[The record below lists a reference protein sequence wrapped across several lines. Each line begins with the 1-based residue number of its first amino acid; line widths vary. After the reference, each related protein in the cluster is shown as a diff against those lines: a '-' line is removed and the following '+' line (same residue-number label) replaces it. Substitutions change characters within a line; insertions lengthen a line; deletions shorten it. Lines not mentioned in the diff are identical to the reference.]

1 MKLTIDI
8 ETFSRVNL
16 KTAGLYRYAEDEST
30 DLLCVCWAVD
40 DGPVHSW
47 IPSADPAFCK
57 DVEDMETD
65 GGEVWPNQ
73 LPVDLRA
80 LLLDKTVELH
90 AWNAAFERQVLN
102 GPAGQR
108 YGFPKIS
115 IEQTRC
121 SMARSRYSGLP
132 GALENA
138 AEALN
143 APNKKRITGINAM
156 RYLCKPR
163 ADGSRPTIA
172 EERDRFMQLVPYCA
186 DDVRAERAV
195 DAMLPEMSPKEI
207 QVYHFDQRVNDRGV
221 KVDLAGIADM
231 EYLIDEYKSQLKDKC
246 VALTGA
252 SPGRPAVLSAWIR
265 NNGYPDLPNLQADT
279 VRQLVEREDVPGAV
293 KEVLKLYSTYNAK
306 SVSKYAAIPKAVCK
320 DGRLH
325 GMLQY
330 HVASTGRWSSFIV
343 QLHNMF
349 RPVIDDPETA
359 VEAAKA
365 RDLDWLR
372 CLYPGVDPMKVIA
385 SCVRSM
391 FVAEEGKELVFPD
404 FSGVESRWNA
414 WLFNE
419 EWKLEAYRAYDRG
432 EGPDLY
438 VVAYARAFGVDPAS
452 VTKPQR
458 QLGKA
463 LELAMGYG
471 GGVGA
476 FVKSCAAQRIPLAE
490 VVKAQIPDDV
500 RREAIE
506 NYEFALSQGRGR
518 DLTAEVWCACEG
530 LKILWRRAH
539 PRIVKGWQQLEQA
552 AMLAVGNPG
561 RVFEV
566 AEGKIKFKV
575 KDQWL
580 CMSLPSKRL
589 MRYFQPIIKEGKL
602 YYQGT
607 DTVTRQWGLTSTY
620 GGKLCENED
629 QGGCRDLLV
638 DAMLAFEDAGH
649 PVVAHVHDEVV
660 MEVDI
665 NSLPEKE
672 VRSIMCTVPEWAA
685 GFPLAVEIQSGPRYR
700 K

>member
-1 MKLTIDI
+1 MSDLILDT
-8 ETFSRVNL
+8 ETFSRCNL
-16 KTAGLYRYAEDEST
+16 KTSGLYRYAEDDST
-30 DLLCVCWAVD
+30 DLLCVCWAFD
-40 DGPVHSW
+40 EGPVSAW
-47 IPSADPAFCK
+47 IPSAGDDFNP
-57 DVEDMETD
+57 EEID
-65 GGEVWPNQ
+65 GAIYRGPTA
-73 LPVDLRA
+73 P
-80 LLLDKTVELH
+80 TELSAH
-90 AWNAAFERQVLN
+90 IAGGGIIRGWNVAFERQVLN
-102 GPAGQR
+102 GSAGQR
-108 YGFPKIS
+108 YGLPKIS

-143 APNKKRITGINAM
+143 APNKKRIIAINAM

-172 EERDRFMQLVPYCA
+172 EARDRFMQLVPYCA
-186 DDVRAERAV
+186 DDVRAERAI

-221 KVDLAGIADM
+221 KVDLAGVADM
-231 EYLIDEYKSQLKDKC
+231 EYLIDAYKQQLKNRCMDRTDC
-246 VALTGA
+246 
-252 SPGRPAVLSAWIR
+252 SPSRPAALGAWIR
-265 NNGYPDLPNLQADT
+265 ANGYPELENLQADT
-279 VRQLVEREDVPGAV
+279 VRHLVEKPEVPEAV
-293 KEVLKLYSTYNAK
+293 KEVLKLYSTYNMKA
-306 SVSKYAAIPKAVCK
+306 VSKYAAIPKAVCK
-320 DGRLH
+320 DGRLR

-330 HVASTGRWSSFIV
+330 HVAGTGRWSSFIV

-372 CLYPGVDPMKVIA
+372 TLYPGVDPMKVIA

-391 FVAEEGKELVFPD
+391 FIADEGKELVFPD
-404 FSGVESRWNA
+404 FSGIEARGNS
-414 WLFNE
+414 WLWQE
-419 EWKLEAYRAYDRG
+419 TWKLEAYMRD
-432 EGPDLY
+432 EDLY
-438 VVAYARAFGVDPAS
+438 VQTYARAFGVDSAG
-452 VTKPQR
+452 VTKSQR
-458 QLGKA
+458 HLGKA

-476 FVKSCAAQRIPLAE
+476 FIKSCASQRIPLAE

-500 RREAIE
+500 RHEAIE
-506 NYEFALSQGRGR
+506 NYDFALSQGRGR

-530 LKILWRRAH
+530 LKLLWRRAH
-539 PRIVKGWQQLEQA
+539 PRIVAGWKQLEDA
-552 AMLAVGNPG
+552 AVLAGANPG
-561 RVFEV
+561 RVYEV
-566 AEGKIKFKV
+566 AGGKIKFKV

-589 MRYFQPIIKEGKL
+589 MRYFQPIIRDGKL

-620 GGKLCENED
+620 GGKLCENAI
-629 QGGCRDLLV
+629 QALCRDLLV
-638 DAMLAFEDAGH
+638 DAMLAFDAASH
-649 PVVAHVHDEVV
+649 DIVLHVHDEPA
-660 MEVDI
+660 MEVPI
-665 NSLPEKE
+665 GSLPDAE
-672 VRSIMCTVPEWAA
+672 VIRIMCQVPEWAK
-685 GFPLAVEIQSGPRYR
+685 GFPLAIEMHRGRRYR